1 MCVGYNRKVDRM
13 HLGSHE
19 DGGFGNRKEEMNDKQ
34 TQKCCNLKN
43 LVHRNASL
51 SRVWQLTNIRLK
63 REGLDTWD
71 FNLGSF

>member
-1 MCVGYNRKVDRM
+1 MYVQYNRKVDRM
-13 HLGSHE
+13 YLGSNE
-19 DGGFGNRKEEMNDKQ
+19 DGGFGNRKEEMNNKE

-63 REGLDTWD
+63 RKGLDTLG
-71 FNLGSF
+71 FNLGSL